1 MSLTFADINQLFGN
15 QSNPIDFLEGAKF
28 KNPTTGYRIAKSIR
42 SLRQAF
48 QELNE
53 KRDELIKL
61 YGTDRDEEDKETQ
74 WHINSNDT
82 VSLNRFIDDF
92 SKFLEIE
99 PLDLKIYPV
108 SLADMEGVE
117 LPASVY
123 VKLWFL
129 FIDPDAESE

>member
-1 MSLTFADINQLFGN
+1 MSLTFADINQVFGG
-15 QSNPIDFLEGAKF
+15 QSSPVDLLEGTKF
-28 KNPTTGYRIAKSIR
+28 KNPTAGYRIAKSIR

-61 YGTDRDEEDKETQ
+61 YGTDRDKDGNETQ
-74 WHINSNDT
+74 WHIDPNDT
-82 VSLNRFIDDF
+82 VSVDKFVDSL
-92 SKFLEIE
+92 SEFLEVE
-99 PLDLKIYPV
+99 PLDLKIHPV

-129 FIDPDAESE
+129 FVGPDAESE